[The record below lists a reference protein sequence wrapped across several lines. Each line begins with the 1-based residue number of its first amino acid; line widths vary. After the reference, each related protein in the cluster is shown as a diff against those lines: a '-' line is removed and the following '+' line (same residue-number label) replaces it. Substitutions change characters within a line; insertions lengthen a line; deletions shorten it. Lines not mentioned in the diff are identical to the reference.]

1 MKVKV
6 VTREVKETE
15 LDREYPLFLHLEYEY
30 RDEEYW
36 AFLGENRYIVVK
48 FFLNDVS
55 IRTLRNFEA
64 KHYFDINDE
73 CTKDEFM
80 EAYNNAL
87 KFIAL

>member
-1 MKVKV
+1 MIKVQQFIKQ
-6 VTREVKETE
+6 EFK

-55 IRTLRNFEA
+55 IQTLRNFEA
-64 KHYFDINDE
+64 KHYFDIDDE

-87 KFIAL
+87 KAIAL